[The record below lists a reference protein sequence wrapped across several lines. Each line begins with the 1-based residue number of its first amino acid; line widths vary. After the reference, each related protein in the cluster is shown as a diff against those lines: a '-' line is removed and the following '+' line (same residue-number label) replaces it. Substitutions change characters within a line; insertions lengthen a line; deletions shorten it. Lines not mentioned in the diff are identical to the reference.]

1 MTQDDP
7 KSESPYP
14 DTEDWETVFKIYE
27 DHSALAFSLAHHFI
41 AVKEYLEG
49 DRKSIPEA
57 KAAID
62 EAVDCLYGYTDFRR
76 VSHELFRAAV
86 EGRITTDQEEAIREL
101 GIRI

>member
-1 MTQDDP
+1 MAQDDP
-7 KSESPYP
+7 KAESSYP
-14 DTEDWETVFKIYE
+14 DVEDWQTVFDVYGE
-27 DHSALAFSLAHHFI
+27 HPSLAFSLAHHFI

-49 DRKSIPEA
+49 ERKSIADA

-62 EAVDCLYGYTDFRR
+62 EAVDCLYQYTDFRR

-86 EGRITTDQEEAIREL
+86 EGRITTAQEDLLREL